1 MEIMKFCYLCF
12 DRTKDVYP
20 VVDETFMQKFIN
32 FSPGNITVS
41 KNYLY
46 TDSHTL
52 QLYLFDNL
60 HEWQWQLI
68 VVLFCCGHGDLMNR
82 LLKHI
87 VQTINACKC
96 RIISIN

>member
-41 KNYLY
+41 NFECV
-46 TDSHTL
+46 DSGFL
-52 QLYLFDNL
+52 VLIVA
-60 HEWQWQLI
+60 LI
-68 VVLFCCGHGDLMNR
+68 VVLFWCAMVTCAPAA
-82 LLKHI
+82 KHI
-87 VQTINACKC
+87 VKTVKNCT
-96 RIISIN
+96 SIASILNSYVFSSHFT

>member
-41 KNYLY
+41 VASSIEIVRKKHQKNKQKPQQ
-46 TDSHTL
+46 SR
-52 QLYLFDNL
+52 N
-60 HEWQWQLI
+60 
-68 VVLFCCGHGDLMNR
+68 NR
-82 LLKHI
+82 LH
-87 VQTINACKC
+87 
-96 RIISIN
+96 